1 MVSMK
6 HCAEW
11 DTFAASLGKTPRY
24 DKQGQVIPIGKTEEN
39 RPRYYVVWHGRAIG
53 IFCNWGLTHS
63 MVTGFS
69 GACHKKFITLEDA
82 RNGWLEGPI
91 SRVMGDWRPP
101 HPRDALPTPPRPAPR
116 AQNSNHT
123 HPDEQNPLHEQHPP
137 DEDDD
142 NSAAAAFEVDTTP
155 NIVELRLSAADT
167 AGPPSDDD
175 SGSDEYFDVDHV
187 EKDDHPPP
195 SPSPS
200 SVSTPPLPLSPHYLG
215 AFPGRV
221 AEPRNPP
228 PIERATTTVPQPVR
242 PIAQSVQTTVSSR
255 EPRATSSEFRP
266 PVDTVLVDAKRKD
279 VYVVVHGEYPGV
291 YFDWNTAIMM
301 LGTNPGM
308 KLVRFHSLK
317 KVSWYF
323 VQEYMARNVRVPLVI
338 INNEDKDDD

>member
-1 MVSMK
+1 
-6 HCAEW
+6 
-11 DTFAASLGKTPRY
+11 
-24 DKQGQVIPIGKTEEN
+24 
-39 RPRYYVVWHGRAIG
+39 
-53 IFCNWGLTHS
+53 

-101 HPRDALPTPPRPAPR
+101 PRPRDALPTPPRPAPR

-155 NIVELRLSAADT
+155 NIVELRLSAADA

-200 SVSTPPLPLSPHYLG
+200 SVSSMTATSLTSGTITPGTIDTPQISSVSLG
-215 AFPGRV
+215 ATPSIRGALLDTPRSAAAPTLPTLSRSLSGRV

-228 PIERATTTVPQPVR
+228 PIERATTTVPRPVR
-242 PIAQSVQTTVSSR
+242 PIAQSVQTAAGSR

-279 VYVVVHGEYPGV
+279 VYVVVRGEYPGV
-291 YFDWNTAIMM
+291 YFD
-301 LGTNPGM
+301 
-308 KLVRFHSLK
+308 R
-317 KVSWYF
+317 
-323 VQEYMARNVRVPLVI
+323 
-338 INNEDKDDD
+338 